1 MQTAC
6 GYSVLPGE
14 GEHEDNRVEGTMGR
28 LHRDYGPAWPWA
40 WGIREAAGRGDD
52 GVLVE
57 RWWYRGEE
65 GQSRLNTRLLAKVV
79 RHPEFSALHT
89 ERAAP
94 AAWPP
99 RELRLEPRIERRQM
113 GRMAS

>member
-1 MQTAC
+1 MHAVARFTRAERKQL
-6 GYSVLPGE
+6 V
-14 GEHEDNRVEGTMGR
+14 GT

-40 WGIREAAGRGDD
+40 WGIREAAGQGDG

-65 GQSRLNTRLLAKVV
+65 GQSRLNTKLLARVV
-79 RHPEFSALHT
+79 RHPEFSALHR

-94 AAWPP
+94 TAWPP
-99 RELRLEPRIERRQM
+99 TELRLEPKAGQRHLARLV
-113 GRMAS
+113 S